1 MVVVMDS
8 FMNEEFGALDYEIS
22 VFLKRLNYDIEK
34 QVESGNLKQLLRNLG
49 KFRVTLRHLHSL
61 LKKKERRKAARHNLD
76 KSVIDNIVELLD
88 VIRNYN
94 SNEDYRDAEFYSTFK
109 DYVTSC
115 KRFYDDFISLHNTN
129 SLEALRDELPSESFD
144 DYIEKI
150 KSNYSQ
156 SKYIVDEL
164 VKEQALMNNRLK
176 NLKEQQDRVDA
187 LEKKYRSAISQ
198 VSLDE
203 EEYRNKLSVLDKGAE
218 LAGDFLPKFHDIN
231 VKIEEVEGQSTV
243 AIDNIRKLTAF
254 TNRYNKTY
262 EKNLDELNSILK
274 QAKSV
279 LGNATSAAVG
289 EHFKIQYD
297 RSKKYLLLWPFFG
310 CLFLLGAIFVCVLT
324 VFPEVSKLFNVSS
337 PAIHDNRIDNVP
349 YVISRLIVAPLFL
362 IGAWFSANQY
372 IKQKN
377 IVEDYGYKKVL
388 ALSLLSIK
396 SEIEKTGAE
405 NTTEFIKALQ
415 KEILKSPLDSLN
427 SKHHMKEAKILNQVQ
442 SRVLNKL
449 TSKMTKSSK
458 KNITES

>member
-1 MVVVMDS
+1 
-8 FMNEEFGALDYEIS
+8 MNEVFELLDNEIKD
-22 VFLKRLNYDIEK
+22 FLERLQLDIES
-34 QVESGNLKQLLRNLG
+34 ESDNVTLKQLSRNL
-49 KFRVTLRHLHSL
+49 KKISTTLHHLYSL
-61 LKKKERRKAARHNLD
+61 IKKKETNKLPKHNLD
-76 KSVIDNIVELLD
+76 KAAVNNVVDLLSVTKS
-88 VIRNYN
+88 YN
-94 SNEDYRDAEFYSTFK
+94 SDKNYRGDDFYSSYNEQLIKYKGFF
-109 DYVTSC
+109 DQY
-115 KRFYDDFISLHNTN
+115 ISLHNDN
-129 SLEALRDELPSESFD
+129 SIKKIRDEFPTEDSEE
-144 DYIEKI
+144 YMERI
-150 KSNYSQ
+150 KSNLSQ

-164 VKEQALMNNRLK
+164 VKEHALINNRLK

-218 LAGDFLPKFHDIN
+218 LAGDFLPKLHDIN
-231 VKIEEVEGQSTV
+231 TKILEVEKQSMEAV
-243 AIDNIRKLTAF
+243 DNIRTLTRF
-254 TNRYNKTY
+254 TNGYNKIY
-262 EKNLDELNSILK
+262 EKNLNELNSIIK

-297 RSKKYLLLWPFFG
+297 RSKKYILLWPFFG
-310 CLFLLGAIFVCVLT
+310 CFFLLGAISVCVLT
-324 VFPEVSKLFNVSS
+324 VFPEISRLFDISS
-337 PAIHDNRIDNVP
+337 PVFHENRIDNVP
-349 YVISRLIVAPLFL
+349 YIISRLIVSPLFL
-362 IGAWFSANQY
+362 IGAWFCANQY

-442 SRVLNKL
+442 NRMLNKL
-449 TSKMTKSSK
+449 TSKLVK
-458 KNITES
+458 KGKDGNEEAHK

>member
-1 MVVVMDS
+1 MVRD
-8 FMNEEFGALDYEIS
+8 MNEVFELLDNEIKA
-22 VFLKRLNYDIEK
+22 FLERLQLDIES
-34 QVESGNLKQLLRNLG
+34 ESDNVTLKQLSRNL
-49 KFRVTLRHLHSL
+49 KKISTTLRHLYSL
-61 LKKKERRKAARHNLD
+61 IKKKETNKLPKHNLD
-76 KSVIDNIVELLD
+76 MAAINNVVDLLGVTKS
-88 VIRNYN
+88 YN
-94 SNEDYRDAEFYSTFK
+94 SAKNYRGDDFYSSYNEQLIKYK
-109 DYVTSC
+109 DFFDQY
-115 KRFYDDFISLHNTN
+115 ISLHNDN
-129 SLEALRDELPSESFD
+129 SIKKIRDEFPTEDSEE
-144 DYIEKI
+144 YMERI
-150 KSNYSQ
+150 KSNLSQ

-164 VKEQALMNNRLK
+164 VKEHALINNRLK
-176 NLKEQQDRVDA
+176 NLKEQQDRIDA

-218 LAGDFLPKFHDIN
+218 LAGDFLPKLHDIN
-231 VKIEEVEGQSTV
+231 TKILEVEKQSMEAV
-243 AIDNIRKLTAF
+243 DNIRALTRF
-254 TNRYNKTY
+254 TNGYNKIY
-262 EKNLDELNSILK
+262 EKNLNELNSIIK

-297 RSKKYLLLWPFFG
+297 RSKKYILLWPFFG
-310 CLFLLGAIFVCVLT
+310 CFFLLGAISVCILT
-324 VFPEVSKLFNVSS
+324 VFPEISRLFDISS
-337 PAIHDNRIDNVP
+337 PVIHENRIDNIP
-349 YVISRLIVAPLFL
+349 YIISRLIVSPLFL
-362 IGAWFSANQY
+362 IGAWFCANQY

-442 SRVLNKL
+442 NRMLNKL
-449 TSKMTKSSK
+449 TSKLVK
-458 KNITES
+458 KGKDGNEEAHK